1 MIKDNRGHKSKE
13 EIIMGLFNVFSKLS
27 PLAIGIIGVILIIM
41 IVAIVRT
48 LKIKESYKVIIEDIR
63 DNDNRESKNFSSK
76 VLNDIVKDYQ
86 LAQEDNVDEINTQA
100 IIEKNFRKNLKANIA
115 GERFI
120 SKANSLMIIL
130 GLLGTFYGLSLSI
143 AELVN
148 LLSNAS
154 DTVLSS
160 VDSITGGLINSIK
173 GMSVAFITSL
183 FGIGASIIITLLN
196 TWSGISDLREDT
208 MVNIEEY
215 LDNIL
220 GKNMNGV
227 DIQRNDFTVVSEK
240 LDQSFD
246 RFTVGMQ
253 SSFKN
258 MITALESNL
267 TVVSGEMAK
276 TASSLGTTVDKFD
289 ASLNGFSTNV
299 RDFSEF
305 NHHLKTNIQRMS
317 LSFNDL
323 SEEFKNNAEIL
334 ARGIQNNNK

>member
-1 MIKDNRGHKSKE
+1 LNFKE
-13 EIIMGLFNVFSKLS
+13 EVLMGFLNVFSKLS

-41 IVAIVRT
+41 AVAFVFTMR
-48 LKIKESYKVIIEDIR
+48 IKSSYKEVLEDIR
-63 DNDNRESKNFSSK
+63 DGENRSNKRFSSK
-76 VLNDIVKDYQ
+76 VLNDIVKDYE

-100 IIEKNFRKNLKANIA
+100 IIEKNFRKNLAKNIS
-115 GERFI
+115 GERFV

-148 LLSNAS
+148 LLSSAG

-183 FGIGASIIITLLN
+183 FGIGASIVITLLN

-220 GKNMNGV
+220 GKNMNSV
-227 DIQRNDFTVVSEK
+227 DAGRNDLHLVSDK
-240 LDQSFD
+240 LDRSFD
-246 RFTVGMQ
+246 KFTVGMQ
-253 SSFKN
+253 SNFQT

-267 TVVSGEMAK
+267 SVVSGEMAK
-276 TASSLGTTVDKFD
+276 TAASLGTTVDKFD

-323 SEEFKNNAEIL
+323 SEEFKNNAELL
-334 ARGIQNNNK
+334 ARGTENKVIK

>member
-1 MIKDNRGHKSKE
+1 
-13 EIIMGLFNVFSKLS
+13 MGFLNVFSKLS

-41 IVAIVRT
+41 AVAFVFTMR
-48 LKIKESYKVIIEDIR
+48 IKGSYREVLEDIR
-63 DNDNRESKNFSSK
+63 DGENRSNKRFSSK
-76 VLNDIVKDYQ
+76 VLNDIVKDYE

-100 IIEKNFRKNLKANIA
+100 IIEKNFRKNLAKNIS
-115 GERFI
+115 GERFV

-148 LLSNAS
+148 LLSSAG

-183 FGIGASIIITLLN
+183 FGIGASIVITLLN

-220 GKNMNGV
+220 GKNMNSV
-227 DIQRNDFTVVSEK
+227 DVERNDLHLVSDK
-240 LDQSFD
+240 LDRSFD
-246 RFTVGMQ
+246 KFTVGMQ
-253 SSFKN
+253 SNFQT

-267 TVVSGEMAK
+267 SVVSGEMAK
-276 TASSLGTTVDKFD
+276 TAASLGTTVDKFD

-334 ARGIQNNNK
+334 AKGTENRGIK